1 MSALE
6 KTKKG
11 LLHTWSQKVTKYVG
25 RGSGNAQRSGAFT
38 ELPRGKT
45 TRDRSGS
52 GGHSVAE
59 PRLREAGADRGSM
72 REHATSVEAIK
83 GGSVPQGQLPLW
95 LRKRSAPVRH
105 ERRRVAEREA
115 ASGKPIGLALDG
127 QTKAILAGLPKLDP
141 TPKVADDYRQTHA
154 NLVRLEHTPQ
164 DHANSKAHYG
174 KLRTAWRF
182 GEVEAVQALRKESEK
197 ARRAGNMEQAEALTV
212 RAFER
217 ACALD
222 WQCSTE
228 SWTNKATELKAK
240 GLKPVRK
247 SKRFGKKAPTAT
259 ATVVNATCS
268 TNAVS
273 EKLWARH
280 ELRVLTVATF
290 GIRPS
295 ELKHEAGVQ
304 LVVTAKNGRTFITA
318 GVHGA
323 KVDSQRGHFRRN
335 MTIEI
340 KGSALET
347 AGLKHLA
354 ELVGDGVTVHTS
366 EADQRS
372 ANRMLNGM
380 QKGLS
385 LYSYRHAIGGNLK
398 AGIASG
404 DVSAVKAAEFMGHR
418 STASLCAYGYRKGS
432 KAGKYGA
439 RVDGLTPTVEKVP
452 RLFNQ
457 PSPREEIH
465 FPPRP
470 PQAPHRQR
478 ATASPL
484 AGMKPK
490 PPR

>member
-1 MSALE
+1 MSVLE

-25 RGSGNAQRSGAFT
+25 S
-38 ELPRGKT
+38 
-45 TRDRSGS
+45 D
-52 GGHSVAE
+52 
-59 PRLREAGADRGSM
+59 LRESLAIAKDGRKRTMSPNDREPPLGVSRSNAGALR
-72 REHATSVEAIK
+72 RENGESHSTSVGAIK

-95 LRKRSAPVRH
+95 LRKRSASVRH
-105 ERRRVAEREA
+105 ERRRVAEQNA
-115 ASGKPIGLALDG
+115 DKSSKPIGLELDA
-127 QTKAILAGLPKLDP
+127 QTKAILASLPKLDP
-141 TPKVADDYRQTHA
+141 TPTIVKDYLQAHA
-154 NLVRLEHTPQ
+154 NLLKLGRTPQ
-164 DHANSKAHYG
+164 EHANSKAHYG
-174 KLRTAWRF
+174 KLRTAWRY
-182 GEVEAVQALRKESEK
+182 GEVQAIEALRKASEK
-197 ARRAGNMEQAEALTV
+197 ARKSGDMDSAKVLTV
-212 RAFER
+212 QAFER

-222 WQCSTE
+222 WQSSTE
-228 SWTNKATELKAK
+228 TWITKAAELKAK
-240 GLKPVRK
+240 GLKPSRK

-268 TNAVS
+268 TKAVS
-273 EKLWARH
+273 KKLWERH

-290 GIRPS
+290 GLRPA
-295 ELKHEAGVQ
+295 ELKNKNGVR
-304 LVVTAKNGRTFITA
+304 LAVTVKNGRTFITA

-335 MTIEI
+335 VTVEV

-347 AGLKHLA
+347 AGLKRLA
-354 ELVGDGVTVHTS
+354 ELVGEAVTVHTS

-404 DVSAVKAAEFMGHR
+404 DVSTVKAAEFMGHR
-418 STASLCAYGYRKGS
+418 STASLCAYGYKRGS

-439 RVDGLTPTVEKVP
+439 RVDGMTPTLEKAP
-452 RLFNQ
+452 RLFNR
-457 PSPREEIH
+457 REDIPH

-470 PQAPHRQR
+470 PQAPHHQR
-478 ATASPL
+478 ATASPK
-484 AGMKPK
+484 AVMKPK
-490 PPR
+490 PPK

>member
-1 MSALE
+1 M
-6 KTKKG
+6 TG
-11 LLHTWSQKVTKYVG
+11 YVG
-25 RGSGNAQRSGAFT
+25 RGSEVVERSGT
-38 ELPRGKT
+38 ISELARAKT
-45 TRDRSGS
+45 TRAQSGS
-52 GGHSVAE
+52 DGHSDAKAS
-59 PRLREAGADRGSM
+59 PREAGADRQST
-72 REHATSVEAIK
+72 RERATSAGASNVEV
-83 GGSVPQGQLPLW
+83 GRLPRW
-95 LRKRSAPVRH
+95 LRERSAEVRH
-105 ERRRVAEREA
+105 ERRLVAERNA
-115 ASGKPIGLALDG
+115 ASDKPIGLALDG
-127 QTKAILAGLPKLDP
+127 QTKAILANLPKLDP
-141 TPKVADDYRQTHA
+141 TPAIAKDYRQTHA
-154 NLVRLEHTPQ
+154 NLLKLGRTPQ
-164 DHANSKAHYG
+164 DHASSKAHYG

-182 GEVEAVQALRKESEK
+182 GEIEAIQALRKESEK
-197 ARRAGNMEQAEALTV
+197 ARRAGNMETAKALTLA
-212 RAFER
+212 AFER
-217 ACALD
+217 ASALD
-222 WQCSTE
+222 WQTSTE
-228 SWTNKATELKAK
+228 SWTNKAEELKAK

-280 ELRVLTVATF
+280 ELRALTVATF
-290 GIRPS
+290 GLRPA
-295 ELKHEAGVQ
+295 ELKHADGVR
-304 LVVTAKNGRTFITA
+304 LAVAVRNRRTFITA

-323 KVDSQRGHFRRN
+323 KVDGHRGHLLRN
-335 MTIEI
+335 VTVEV

-347 AGLKHLA
+347 AGLRRLA
-354 ELVGDGVTVHTS
+354 ELVGDGVTVRTT

-372 ANRMLNGM
+372 ANRMLNKL
-380 QKGLS
+380 QPGLS

-418 STASLCAYGYRKGS
+418 STASLCAYGYKKGS

-439 RVDGLTPTVEKVP
+439 RVDGMTPTLEKAP
-452 RLFNQ
+452 RLFNR
-457 PSPREEIH
+457 PSEVPH

-490 PPR
+490 PPI